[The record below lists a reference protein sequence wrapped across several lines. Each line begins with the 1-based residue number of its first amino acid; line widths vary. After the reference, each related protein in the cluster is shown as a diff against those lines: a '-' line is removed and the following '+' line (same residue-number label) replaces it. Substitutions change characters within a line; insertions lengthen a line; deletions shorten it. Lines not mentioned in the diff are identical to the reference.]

1 MAVLKRN
8 LWTLCW
14 LILLGGALLL
24 SVILYNRWQ
33 SIYIGYQT
41 YHMSRA
47 QLVSQAVD
55 SVLRTQ
61 ELVLDVIGRELMRT
75 GDVFDTSEAVPLLD
89 NVLKVDNALI
99 GFGLARPDGKLVRV
113 SSNLDLS
120 KLPNL
125 RTYPATAESF
135 AQTLETDTMVL
146 GRTYYSEPRDT
157 WTIPIRKALRNDR
170 GEVVAV
176 MTAGLRLGSGGGVFD
191 KQLHNGPDDS
201 VMLFREVDG
210 YVQYISREDSH
221 TSWYSRAL
229 TTMEERREKRLK
241 YEAQLG
247 MTEAEIKQLDKAFT
261 LTTELNGQR
270 TLTAAIFNPRY
281 QLWIVSET
289 RFKPIW
295 QDFFAAF
302 VQYLLIYLGIS
313 AVLLFL
319 FRIIDNA
326 AKKRNQELFYHS
338 THDDLTRILNRAG
351 LLGKMNELL
360 AAQKP
365 FTVVVINVDNF
376 KGINDRY
383 GQEAGDQALIE
394 LARRLQ
400 TMLDSGDL
408 LARLGGDEFV
418 ITTYNTDLMHL
429 QTSCQTLVEKLAKS
443 FDVGHFRIQL
453 TASVGL
459 AIYPEHGKSNSNLLR
474 SAHLA
479 LYKSKQ
485 SRNSFCIYRSEMEMA
500 YLRRLTIEQRLKYA
514 LSRDLLNM
522 VYQPQLDEK
531 GHMVGLEALVR
542 WHDEELGFVSPAE
555 FVEVAEQTGLMIS
568 LGRFVMDTSLS
579 EYAKLRRDC
588 GITLD
593 LGINI
598 SVIQFEQ
605 PDFVQSVLHALNT
618 WGIPPQELVLEV
630 TETLVMHNFDQVLS
644 TVKHLRREGIRIS
657 MDDFGTGYSSLS
669 LLRKLPIDEL
679 KIDKSFVDSMLDDE
693 RAANMIQSII
703 YIARSHNMHVV
714 VEGVELEKQVTAL
727 VKMGCQR
734 FQGYYFS
741 RPERLDKIVEMLSTG
756 HFLMPDT
763 EARAG

>member
-14 LILLGGALLL
+14 LILLGGAILLT
-24 SVILYNRWQ
+24 VILYNRWQ
-33 SIYIGYQT
+33 SIFHRYET
-41 YHMSRA
+41 YHESRA
-47 QLVSQAVD
+47 QLVAQAVN

-61 ELVLDVIGRELMRT
+61 ELVLDVIGRELLSK
-75 GDVFDTSEAVPLLD
+75 GDVLDTSQAVPLLD
-89 NVLKVDNALI
+89 NVLNVNGALI

-120 KLPNL
+120 RLPNL
-125 RTYPATAESF
+125 RTHPDTAESF
-135 AQTLETDTMVL
+135 LQTLETDTMVL
-146 GRTYYSEPRDT
+146 GRTYYADPLDA
-157 WTIPIRKALRNDR
+157 WTIPIRKALRDET

-191 KQLHNGPDDS
+191 KQLHSGPDDS

-210 YVQYISREDSH
+210 YVQYISREGSH
-221 TSWYSRAL
+221 TSWYSRVL
-229 TTMEERREKRLK
+229 TTMEERRENRRN

-247 MTEAEIKQLDKAFT
+247 MTEAELKQLDQAFAFT
-261 LTTELNGQR
+261 AERNGKR
-270 TLTAAIFNPRY
+270 MLTAAIFNPRY

-295 QDFFAAF
+295 QDFYGAF
-302 VQYLLIYLGIS
+302 LQYLLIYLGTA
-313 AVLLFL
+313 AVLIFL
-319 FRIIDNA
+319 FRIIDDA
-326 AKKRNQELFYHS
+326 ARKRNQELFYHS
-338 THDDLTRILNRAG
+338 THDDLTGVLNRAG
-351 LLGKMNELL
+351 LLGKMKELL

-383 GQEAGDQALIE
+383 GQEAGDHALIE
-394 LARRLQ
+394 LARRLR
-400 TMLDSGDL
+400 TMLDPGDL

-418 ITTYNTDLMHL
+418 ITTFNTDLVHL
-429 QTSCQTLVEKLAKS
+429 QSSCQTLVDKLARS
-443 FDVGHFRIQL
+443 FDVGPLRVQL

-459 AIYPEHGKSNSNLLR
+459 AKYPEHGESSSNLLR

-485 SRNSFCIYRSEMEMA
+485 SRNAFCIYRTEMEMA
-500 YLRRLTIEQRLKYA
+500 YLRRLTIEQRLKQA
-514 LSRDLLNM
+514 LSRDQLNM

-531 GHMVGLEALVR
+531 RQMVGLEALVR

-579 EYAKLRRDC
+579 EYARLRREC
-588 GITLD
+588 GISLD

-605 PDFVQSVLHALNT
+605 PDFVESVLQALNT
-618 WGIPPQELVLEV
+618 WGVPPHELVLEV

-644 TVKHLRREGIRIS
+644 TVKHLQREGIRIS

-679 KIDKSFVDSMLDDE
+679 KIDKSFVDSMLEDE

-703 YIARSHNMHVV
+703 YIASSHNMHVV
-714 VEGVELEKQVTAL
+714 VEGVELEKQVDAL
-727 VKMGCQR
+727 IKMGCRR

-741 RPERLDKIVEMLSTG
+741 RPERLDKIEEGIKRG
-756 HFLMPDT
+756 HFLVQET
-763 EARAG
+763 EVQTG